1 MLTRYSMV
9 GAAERADRSQRGP
22 KLSTL
27 RFRGRSRRYTVRGLL
42 IPAVTLSA
50 LVLTGCGGAAGVDG
64 QAGDA
69 GYIAGDGIVTEIAP
83 EARAAPGSFTGPL
96 TTGGEFDS
104 ATLDGVAL
112 VNFWYAACPP
122 CRVEAPV
129 LADLHAEYGD
139 RVDFVGINVRDG
151 AAQALA
157 FEEEF
162 GIEYPSVL
170 DDRSAQGQLA
180 FAGIVAP
187 NAVPTTIILDAEG
200 RVAARVSGAVTDT
213 SILATLLQEE
223 LER

>member
-1 MLTRYSMV
+1 MRSHSRSV
-9 GAAERADRSQRGP
+9 AEKSAETESAH
-22 KLSTL
+22 S
-27 RFRGRSRRYTVRGLL
+27 RSRASTRHWERRG
-42 IPAVTLSA
+42 SRRSKS
-50 LVLTGCGGAAGVDG
+50 C
-64 QAGDA
+64 
-69 GYIAGDGIVTEIAP
+69 
-83 EARAAPGSFTGPL
+83 RA
-96 TTGGEFDS
+96 
-104 ATLDGVAL
+104 
-112 VNFWYAACPP
+112 
-122 CRVEAPV
+122 EAPV

-139 RVDFVGINVRDG
+139 RVDFIGINVRDG

-170 DDRSAQGQLA
+170 DDQSAQGQLA

-187 NAVPTTIILDAEG
+187 NAVPSTLILDAEG